1 MRYFR
6 FEKIFPKTFFNN
18 NRGLS
23 FTCYDYFQGG
33 KHVKLAERREAE
45 MEILCRKKQV
55 TYREL
60 AQEFGVSRE
69 TIRKDILDLM
79 CSYPIETVRGRYGG
93 GVKILPGFSIQPK
106 TLNREQVAFLEGMRS
121 RVTSDEL
128 EVLSSI
134 LDQFT
139 P

>member
-1 MRYFR
+1 M
-6 FEKIFPKTFFNN
+6 
-18 NRGLS
+18 
-23 FTCYDYFQGG
+23 
-33 KHVKLAERREAE
+33 KLAERREAE